1 MTSAAHL
8 FRYFI
13 WTAGATR
20 QPVIDFPSRRIG
32 KRERRFRE
40 ALYENCEWLEYSVA
54 RDAAYCYCCRHK
66 VCNRFFFHLIR
77 VQRLEETFGHNEKEN
92 ALLKHSTSSVHKS
105 AMCAWREYHRSAA
118 RGQTIA
124 HDVMVSAKR
133 RLEEDIGEN
142 RYYVKTLIEILLL
155 CAKQGI

>member
-1 MTSAAHL
+1 MLRTATAAVTRSATDSSFTSL
-8 FRYFI
+8 GFSD
-13 WTAGATR
+13 W
-20 QPVIDFPSRRIG
+20 
-32 KRERRFRE
+32 K
-40 ALYENCEWLEYSVA
+40 
-54 RDAAYCYCCRHK
+54 K
-66 VCNRFFFHLIR
+66 
-77 VQRLEETFGHNEKEN
+77 TFGHNEKEN